1 MHDMW
6 CIGVLIYEFLT
17 GRDPFSPDPS
27 QFTSQRAF
35 EKKALLK
42 HPAQSALLSQKL
54 STVSKRH
61 R

>member
-6 CIGVLIYEFLT
+6 CVGVLIYEFLT

-35 EKKALLK
+35 EKKLY
-42 HPAQSALLSQKL
+42 
-54 STVSKRH
+54 
-61 R
+61 